1 MRTFRF
7 IFMFAVAAVVV
18 LLPSIVM
25 GQPCECPP
33 IDVNVSTAE
42 AVQEWWQVLLVHLM
56 DAVAPIVI
64 AVLGTLV
71 SIAVRKWGKK
81 LDAEKQDAV
90 IKLTNDFIAA
100 GIGFAEE
107 QGRKALKDGAER
119 TASADKMGSAM
130 EFIQERLEASGLSRM
145 AEVELTKLIEA
156 RLASERA
163 RPDGVVPGDALT
175 PKNGTPTPVPGEGS
189 A

>member
-1 MRTFRF
+1 MRTLRF
-7 IFMFAVAAVVV
+7 IFAFSVMTVVV
-18 LLPSIVM
+18 FLPAVVM

-33 IDVNVSTAE
+33 VDINLSTAE
-42 AVQEWWQVLLVHLM
+42 PVQAWWQVLLIHLM
-56 DAVAPIVI
+56 DAVVPIVA

-81 LDAEKQDAV
+81 LDTEKQDAV
-90 IKLTNDFIAA
+90 IRLTNDFIAA

-119 TASADKMGSAM
+119 TPGADKLGSAL
-130 EFIQERLEASGLSRM
+130 EFVQDRLSVSGLDKM
-145 AEVELTKLIEA
+145 AEEELSRLIES

-175 PKNGTPTPVPGEGS
+175 PKNGDHTPVPSES
-189 A
+189 